1 MNSNFKQLILRVH
14 QRHRFRFV
22 LYIPLGFLVFKLF
35 FLNQISKGQL
45 LQPVPE
51 TRKNN
56 EIKVP
61 VNNAVFCIWI
71 KLPSDESTVLSWSRK
86 RLGSLEFFIAV

>member
-1 MNSNFKQLILRVH
+1 MG
-14 QRHRFRFV
+14 
-22 LYIPLGFLVFKLF
+22 YLVFKLF
-35 FLNQISKGQL
+35 YLNQISKGQL

-71 KLPSDESTVLSWSRK
+71 KLPSDESTVLSWSRVGMTGE
-86 RLGSLEFFIAV
+86 LDDLAAVAVMRNL

>member
-1 MNSNFKQLILRVH
+1 MNSNFKQLILRV

-22 LYIPLGFLVFKLF
+22 LIPLGYLVFKLLY
-35 FLNQISKGQL
+35 LNQISKGQL

-86 RLGSLEFFIAV
+86 RLGFLEFFIAV